1 MRWSAYIWHTWHHS
15 YFVLIENLRCE
26 FSSVKQSGT
35 KLNLIFSI
43 SKWTLS
49 LWLCYR
55 AEFLFEWLTFETIFI
70 IFSLGAKQLEL
81 FQLEESNKVHGGT
94 VRKLDLKGKTNK
106 STKEVLDDPI
116 DIQRREK
123 VKDAMLH
130 AWSSYE
136 KYAWGQD
143 ELQVWLISIANT
155 QPFNFLFYCIM
166 I

>member
-1 MRWSAYIWHTWHHS
+1 MVCIHLAHLTPFLLCS
-15 YFVLIENLRCE
+15 FVLIENQRRELL
-26 FSSVKQSGT
+26 SVKQSGS

-106 STKEVLDDPI
+106 STKEVLDDSI

-155 QPFNFLFYCIM
+155 
-166 I
+166 

>member
-1 MRWSAYIWHTWHHS
+1 
-15 YFVLIENLRCE
+15 
-26 FSSVKQSGT
+26 
-35 KLNLIFSI
+35 
-43 SKWTLS
+43 
-49 LWLCYR
+49 
-55 AEFLFEWLTFETIFI
+55 
-70 IFSLGAKQLEL
+70 LEL

-94 VRKLDLKGKTNK
+94 ARKLDLKGKTNK
-106 STKEVLDDPI
+106 STKEVLDDSI

-155 QPFNFLFYCIM
+155 
-166 I
+166 